1 MRNITIMRHKKLS
14 LYAAEIEAD
23 WQNVSR
29 HAQPYLDALKSLD
42 QLTDCYG
49 LDTASYVLI
58 YFLANAQSWR
68 GEKAR
73 EIKKEL
79 KKLYKDFNDNDRL
92 KKIQSENLHQAYRE

>member
-1 MRNITIMRHKKLS
+1 
-14 LYAAEIEAD
+14 
-23 WQNVSR
+23 
-29 HAQPYLDALKSLD
+29 
-42 QLTDCYG
+42 
-49 LDTASYVLI
+49 VLI